1 MHGFDVALVGVSSGR
16 DAQVL
21 AVDEGGR
28 KVSFKLAAVVGLPD
42 QIAQRDAL
50 ASQVLLDARSKNGAS
65 GRTALLSERPE
76 QQPAAN
82 LAGGV
87 LDEG

>member
-1 MHGFDVALVGVSSGR
+1 M
-16 DAQVL
+16 
-21 AVDEGGR
+21 AVEEGGR
-28 KVSFKLAAVVGLPD
+28 KVAFELAAVVGLPD
-42 QIAQRDAL
+42 QIPQRDAL
-50 ASQVLLDARSKNGAS
+50 ASQVLLDARSEDRADG
-65 GRTALLSERPE
+65 GTALLRERPE